1 MVLWCELRNS
11 KCFGN
16 LEEAPQTERK
26 GTPKRRES
34 ARRTGLR
41 ILGLAQKAGMV
52 NVHLVVLNILAHWVE
67 HYLPSKSS
75 RFDSGKCVQPKS
87 VRLQE
92 RKSTYCSAI
101 WTLMEAASQ
110 NKRKYWVSATLGDR
124 NLRIPQGRMYRKEI
138 YNVLMQEF
146 ADFSKISVDVRY
158 WLILSVNT
166 GSNAGRRGRYR
177 PSSQPVLL

>member
-26 GTPKRRES
+26 GTPKRSES

-75 RFDSGKCVQPKS
+75 RFDSGKCVSQS
-87 VRLQE
+87 V
-92 RKSTYCSAI
+92 Y
-101 WTLMEAASQ
+101 
-110 NKRKYWVSATLGDR
+110 GF
-124 NLRIPQGRMYRKEI
+124 RKENPLI
-138 YNVLMQEF
+138 VL
-146 ADFSKISVDVRY
+146 
-158 WLILSVNT
+158 
-166 GSNAGRRGRYR
+166 
-177 PSSQPVLL
+177 

>member
-26 GTPKRRES
+26 GTPKRSES

-101 WTLMEAASQ
+101 WTLMAAASQ

-124 NLRIPQGRMYRKEI
+124 NLRIPQGRMCRKEI

-166 GSNAGRRGRYR
+166 GSNAGRCGRYR